1 MSSRLL
7 RSIPLAPIR
16 SLDVPS
22 SSNDQPEATEHKA
35 PGVGISSSRLAGDTD
50 LLHAFHESALDP
62 GESASVSSLD
72 LPTLLTGERIRR
84 RSDVSHIQLQETS
97 FVITASEVIELPAL
111 SKHAPASSSAVRD
124 LGVTFRDDTIITPT
138 RSGRGDLELA
148 PNFPGSQAPSIHAT
162 EGGETSSTTPAIS
175 AAQKAVYERKSWLHF
190 LALCF
195 CVFCNGWND
204 GTTGPM
210 LPRIQDHYH
219 VGFAVVSL
227 LFVCNT
233 IGFISGAFANIH
245 LTDKYGFGKVLVA
258 GSALQ
263 IVAYTIIS
271 PAVPFP
277 LMCAAFGLV
286 GFALSLQNSHCNGYV
301 ASLRRHARTKMGFLH
316 GSYGLGA
323 LVSPLAATQF
333 AKSPTYWSF
342 HYIIS
347 AALYVS
353 NTLILWYVFRGRAQQ
368 DIMEAEGESGV
379 NENAADTN
387 KFKQVLGL
395 KEVHVLSAFSLI
407 YVGLEVTLGGWSVT
421 YILDMRN
428 GSSSAGY
435 IASGFFGGL
444 MLGRVLLLWLNKKL
458 GERHALFLYALLA
471 IVVEVTVWVVP
482 SLIENA
488 IAVAFVGLLLGPMYP
503 IFMNQST
510 AILPRWLLTA
520 CMGYIASVGLAGSA
534 MLPLLT
540 GLFASK
546 FGIAS
551 LQPLVVSMMST
562 LIVIW
567 AVIPRARLVPT

>member
-1 MSSRLL
+1 MPSHLTLAATRL
-7 RSIPLAPIR
+7 P
-16 SLDVPS
+16 DES
-22 SSNDQPEATEHKA
+22 SSDNRRLQSTEFSSQ
-35 PGVGISSSRLAGDTD
+35 GVGASSSPLAGDKD
-50 LLHAFHESALDP
+50 FLHASHELALDP
-62 GESASVSSLD
+62 GENASTSSLD
-72 LPTLLTGERIRR
+72 LPTLMTSERMRR
-84 RSDVSHIQLQETS
+84 RSDISRVRAHESS
-97 FVITASEVIELPAL
+97 FTVPPEIIELPVL
-111 SKHAPASSSAVRD
+111 TKHAQWQASSSAVRD
-124 LGVTFRDDTIITPT
+124 PGITFREDVSVTPT
-138 RSGRGDLELA
+138 KSGSGDLETA
-148 PNFPGSQAPSIHAT
+148 PTFSNSQAPSIPPSN
-162 EGGETSSTTPAIS
+162 EGGEMSSTTPATS
-175 AAQKAVYERKSWLHF
+175 AAQKAVHERKSMMHF
-190 LALCF
+190 LALCW

-204 GTTGPM
+204 GTTGPL
-210 LPRIQDHYH
+210 LPRIQEHYH

-233 IGFISGAFANIH
+233 IGFISGAFANIYF
-245 LTDKYGFGKVLVA
+245 TDKFGFGKVLVA

-263 IVAYTIIS
+263 IVAYVVIS

-277 LMCAAFGLV
+277 LMCAAFGLI
-286 GFALSLQNSHCNGYV
+286 GFALSLQNSHCNSYV
-301 ASLRRHARTKMGFLH
+301 ASLKRHARTKMGFLH

-333 AKSPTYWSF
+333 AKSPTHWSF

-353 NTLILWYVFRGRAQQ
+353 NLLVLWFVFRGRVQQ
-368 DIMEAEGESGV
+368 DIMEAEGENGV
-379 NENAADTN
+379 NENAVDTN

-421 YILDMRN
+421 YILDMRD
-428 GSSSAGY
+428 GGSSAGY

-458 GERHALFLYALLA
+458 GERRALFLYALLA
-471 IVVEVTVWVVP
+471 ILVEVTVWLVP

-488 IAVAFVGLLLGPMYP
+488 IAVSCVGLLLGPMYP
-503 IFMNQST
+503 IFMNQTT

-534 MLPLLT
+534 VLPFLT
-540 GLFASK
+540 GLLASK